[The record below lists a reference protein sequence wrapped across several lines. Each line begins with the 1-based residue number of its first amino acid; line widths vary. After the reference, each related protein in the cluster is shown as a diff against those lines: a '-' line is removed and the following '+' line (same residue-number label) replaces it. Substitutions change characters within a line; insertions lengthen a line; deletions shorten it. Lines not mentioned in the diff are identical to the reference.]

1 MRHLARLGL
10 AALLLASVALVTRAD
25 STSGT
30 STAPNDFKVILNDPS
45 CSAGADCIQIGY
57 TGQTDLDSLL
67 FLAPNPIQIPA
78 GQTAACG
85 SNFFAQCLVFFPG
98 DGDGDADDF
107 FYGILFFD
115 GTITPGEGLDVG
127 VSGIS
132 DFSLVLPSGFECENN
147 ACPDGIL
154 TFSTPEPSSLLLLI
168 AGLVCLEFVR
178 RRRSP
183 AAAPAFLRHTRAAD

>member
-1 MRHLARLGL
+1 MKHLARLGL
-10 AALLLASVALVTRAD
+10 AVLLLVTMACVARAD
-25 STSGT
+25 STSDT

-57 TGQTDLDSLL
+57 TGQTDLTSLL

-85 SNFFAQCLVFFPG
+85 SNFFSQCLVFFPG

-115 GTITPGEGLDVG
+115 GTITPGENLDIG

-132 DFSLVLPSGFECENN
+132 DFSLVLPSGFECDNN

-154 TFSTPEPSSLLLLI
+154 TFSTPEPSTVLLLSAGLLLLGI
-168 AGLVCLEFVR
+168 IR
-178 RRRSP
+178 RRRSLVP
-183 AAAPAFLRHTRAAD
+183 APTSR